1 MKNTKHKEGL
11 LTQKCRAGKKETKYC
26 ASIFSSFPSLTFT
39 AWNPWISYF
48 EDNWHNHAWIKVGV
62 KQAKAYSSANK
73 KRFFSPPTNCLLAR
87 MWQLHLDLKKCSIQV
102 LKMTFIKELHNFS
115 FSKQTLL
122 FTILFI
128 KVASTVWTITLN

>member
-1 MKNTKHKEGL
+1 M
-11 LTQKCRAGKKETKYC
+11 
-26 ASIFSSFPSLTFT
+26 
-39 AWNPWISYF
+39 
-48 EDNWHNHAWIKVGV
+48 GV

-115 FSKQTLL
+115 FSFVLDVLLMLNTVGCLACCWIGLVKTGSETANSQNYKQ
-122 FTILFI
+122 ILANLRSIRQNKFNTRSYWFGLVSNCCFA
-128 KVASTVWTITLN
+128 KAKQFCF